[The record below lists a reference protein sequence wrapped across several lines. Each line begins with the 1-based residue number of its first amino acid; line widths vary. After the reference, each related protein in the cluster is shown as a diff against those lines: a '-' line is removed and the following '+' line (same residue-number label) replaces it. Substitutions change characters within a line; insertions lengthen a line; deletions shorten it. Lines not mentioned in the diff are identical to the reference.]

1 MKNPLRSERGA
12 SPGSHGLARRVLAV
26 TAIVT
31 VIALAGAAS
40 VVGATTGSGPLA
52 APTNI
57 ASAGAEDLGI
67 TASGAAGTPGPGTV
81 AAPGAIVAAA
91 TTDGAPAPTTEAA
104 GSASPTDAS
113 QTSGPHQN
121 TKGCD
126 DTLFANGSPPFAT
139 PGGPTGCTVGNSGD
153 HRQNGMKSD
162 DSATDAA
169 ATSDTTG
176 AAGPKVED
184 KAGPHANGNGC
195 DDTLFANGT
204 PPFRTPG
211 GPAGCTAG
219 SSGEHRQNGVKH
231 SGGGADTSG
240 ATPGTSGADAS
251 SSRRG
256 PGNPSLTG
264 NSAGSPA
271 AGGGNGAETGPGKSG
286 KGNSGNK
293 P

>member
-1 MKNPLRSERGA
+1 
-12 SPGSHGLARRVLAV
+12 VLAV

-204 PPFRTPG
+204 PPFGTPG
-211 GPAGCTAG
+211 GPVGCTAG